1 LQLAASTGKQVEI
14 SESKNVETLI
24 QINLTM
30 ENRIIQ
36 LFKRKD
42 KKILSVYFTAGYPNL
57 EDTVKIIAELE
68 KNGADLIEIGIP
80 FSDPVADGPVI
91 QKSSE
96 IALNN
101 GMSINCLFEQLKDIR
116 KEVSIP
122 LILMG
127 YLNPVMQYGIENFC
141 LKCKENGIDGTII
154 PDLPL
159 DIFEA
164 EYKEIFE
171 ANQLSNIF
179 LVTPQT
185 PDERIRKIDAIST
198 GFIYLVSSSST
209 TGAKVGVANEQMAY
223 FERVQQMK
231 LNSKILVGFGI
242 SDKVS
247 FERASSFT
255 NGAIIGS
262 AFIQCLEGKGTVE
275 NQVREFI
282 RQIS

>member
-1 LQLAASTGKQVEI
+1 
-14 SESKNVETLI
+14 
-24 QINLTM
+24 
-30 ENRIIQ
+30 
-36 LFKRKD
+36 
-42 KKILSVYFTAGYPNL
+42 
-57 EDTVKIIAELE
+57 
-68 KNGADLIEIGIP
+68 
-80 FSDPVADGPVI
+80 
-91 QKSSE
+91 
-96 IALNN
+96 
-101 GMSINCLFEQLKDIR
+101 
-116 KEVSIP
+116 
-122 LILMG
+122 
-127 YLNPVMQYGIENFC
+127 MQYGIENFC
-141 LKCKENGIDGTII
+141 LKCKETGIDGTII

-282 RQIS
+282 RQIT

>member
-1 LQLAASTGKQVEI
+1 
-14 SESKNVETLI
+14 
-24 QINLTM
+24 M

-42 KKILSVYFTAGYPNL
+42 KNILSVYFTAGYPTL
-57 EDTVKIIAELE
+57 DDTVKIITELE

-101 GMSINCLFEQLKDIR
+101 GMSIKYLFEQLKDIR
-116 KEVSIP
+116 KEISIP

-141 LKCKENGIDGTII
+141 VKCKETGIDGTII

-159 DIFEA
+159 DIYEA
-164 EYKEIFE
+164 EYKEIFKS
-171 ANQLSNIF
+171 NQLSNIF

-185 PDERIRKIDAIST
+185 PDERIRKIDSVST

-209 TGAKVGVANEQMAY
+209 TGAKVGVADEQMDY
-223 FERVQQMK
+223 FERIQKMD
-231 LNSKILVGFGI
+231 LDSKILVGFGI

-247 FERASSFT
+247 FEKASMFT

-262 AFIQCLEGKGTVE
+262 AFIKSLEGESTIERKT
-275 NQVREFI
+275 QAFI
-282 RQIS
+282 DQMT

>member
-1 LQLAASTGKQVEI
+1 MKS
-14 SESKNVETLI
+14 S
-24 QINLTM
+24 M

-42 KKILSVYFTAGYPNL
+42 KNILSVYFTAGYPNL
-57 EDTVKIIAELE
+57 DDTVKIVAELE

-96 IALNN
+96 IALTN
-101 GMSINCLFEQLKDIR
+101 GMSIKLLFEQLKDIR
-116 KEVSIP
+116 KSISIP

-127 YLNPVMQYGIENFC
+127 YLNPVMQYGIEDFC
-141 LKCKENGIDGTII
+141 IKCKETGIDGTII

-164 EYKEIFE
+164 EYKDIFE
-171 ANQLSNIF
+171 SNQLSNIF

-209 TGAKVGVANEQMAY
+209 TGAKVGVADEQMAY
-223 FERVQQMK
+223 FERIQKME

-262 AFIQCLEGKGTVE
+262 AFIKSLEGKGTVE
-275 NQVREFI
+275 SKTQAFINQMT
-282 RQIS
+282 